1 MDYWSLTFVW
11 ILWENLGKKYQLR
24 LRKRSDRGDD
34 KVWMSKEMSLI
45 WKIIWRDYCSWQKQT
60 IKYECRKRCH
70 LYEKSFEEIIAAGKK
85 HREKVVSLTEIAKDR
100 KSKMSCLCEDKYS
113 LLDKLDK
120 MELDAKSD
128 TDLIL
133 RMTSET
139 RSLKIDVRNLRMEN
153 IEKEEVIK
161 EKNCNVEEIELYKVK
176 SKDFEDEIFLKE
188 HKIQELEEIIE
199 KSKQTV
205 GNNLEMELKS
215 GDEEKEHLKVKVNI
229 LEDDI
234 RKNKEAEKADKEN
247 RIQLFQVLDTLSE
260 KKKRKLKKSS
270 TTNKQ
275 PKAEAS

>member
-1 MDYWSLTFVW
+1 
-11 ILWENLGKKYQLR
+11 
-24 LRKRSDRGDD
+24 
-34 KVWMSKEMSLI
+34 
-45 WKIIWRDYCSWQKQT
+45 
-60 IKYECRKRCH
+60 
-70 LYEKSFEEIIAAGKK
+70 
-85 HREKVVSLTEIAKDR
+85 
-100 KSKMSCLCEDKYS
+100 MSCLCEDKYS

-247 RIQLFQVLDTLSE
+247 RIQLFQVLDTLCFRKKE
-260 KKKRKLKKSS
+260 KK
-270 TTNKQ
+270 T
-275 PKAEAS
+275 